1 MMILS
6 QICLTRKYSLSKD
19 TRKSGASDS
28 MSLLTSRAGGVEL
41 YARVTLPIQ
50 KQGWAMRLLV
60 NISSSEA
67 TVGVD
72 TWLHRSFLYPWWI
85 PQLQDV
91 VLIRSQANVK

>member
-1 MMILS
+1 
-6 QICLTRKYSLSKD
+6 
-19 TRKSGASDS
+19 
-28 MSLLTSRAGGVEL
+28 
-41 YARVTLPIQ
+41 
-50 KQGWAMRLLV
+50 MRLLM

-72 TWLHRSFLYPWWI
+72 TWLHLPFLYPRWI